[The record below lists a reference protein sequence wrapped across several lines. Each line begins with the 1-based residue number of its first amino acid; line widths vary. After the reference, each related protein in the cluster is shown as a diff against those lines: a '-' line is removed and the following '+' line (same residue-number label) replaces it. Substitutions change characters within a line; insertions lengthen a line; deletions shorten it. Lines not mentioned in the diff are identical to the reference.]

1 MDNIVKLVKKNSV
14 ILIAIFMIIAY
25 SINKVIFGRDSSI
38 PFFSTLSFL
47 LISFYL
53 LKCKNLTPRIIGCIL
68 IFLLSSEISY
78 FIIFNEQISFD
89 VISSVV
95 ETNLIEAKGM
105 FLSDGVKILGIAI
118 LLTLAISYGIIKLY
132 KNHESLKWIP
142 WLAIFL
148 YLLTALMIVNDVRPQ
163 VNDIKMSMNES
174 RSTIG
179 KLIKSYFPAVIGDVA
194 YFASTMIL
202 NDRYSNTSI
211 IPDFNEVV
219 TGKED
224 NGNNTIVIVM
234 GESSLFSRYS
244 IYGYPK
250 LTSPDLQKIFTQP
263 KSCIVRN
270 VHSSAPETRD
280 SLAMTFSF
288 STPESDTNLFKNKS
302 IIEMAKANG
311 YKTWWI
317 GSQELEGLFSSKY
330 GFIAKKSDVVRL
342 TNGHDEHLVPMLTDA
357 LQDTSAPKKFI
368 IVHLLGNHKPYQNYD
383 TEDKDALP
391 GAEEYDLTI
400 HKTDRIVSSLF
411 NDVEKHSKN
420 YIFLYTSDH
429 GEVVNKGHGLM
440 KGKDQWFIPFLYK
453 STNDKFGCSF
463 IEQFRNKDGWLSG
476 LMNKYILSS
485 LIGYTLDKNIVNNEM
500 NNDRVKAANEK
511 PVLFKD
517 TE

>member
-1 MDNIVKLVKKNSV
+1 MKQRQHSLIIIIGLIIVSYGV
-14 ILIAIFMIIAY
+14 
-25 SINKVIFGRDSSI
+25 NKVVFARDSSI
-38 PFFSTLSFL
+38 PFLSTLSFL

-53 LKCKNLTPRIIGCIL
+53 LRCKNLVPRISGYFL

-78 FIIFNEQISFD
+78 FIVFNEQISFD

-105 FLSDGVKILGIAI
+105 FLSDGVKIIGIAI
-118 LLTLAISYGIIKLY
+118 ILTLAISYGIIKLY
-132 KNHESLKWIP
+132 KNHDNFKWIP
-142 WLAIFL
+142 GLAIFL
-148 YLLTALMIVNDVRPQ
+148 YLLTALMIVNDVWPQ
-163 VNDIKMSMNES
+163 INDIKMSMNES

-211 IPDFNEVV
+211 IPDFNESI
-219 TGKED
+219 TGKAES
-224 NGNNTIVIVM
+224 GNNTIVIVM

-250 LTSPDLQKIFTQP
+250 LSSPDLQKIFTQP

-330 GFIAKKSDVVRL
+330 GFIARKSDVVRL
-342 TNGHDEHLVPMLTDA
+342 TNGHDEHLVSMLTDA
-357 LQDTSAPKKFI
+357 LEDTSAPKKFI
-368 IVHLLGNHKPYQNYD
+368 IVHLLGNHKPYHNYD
-383 TEDKDALP
+383 AEDKKALP

-400 HKTDRIVSSLF
+400 HKTDRVVSSLF
-411 NDVEKHSKN
+411 NDVAKHSKN

-440 KGKDQWFIPFLYK
+440 KGKDQWYIPFLYK
-453 STNDKFGCSF
+453 STNDKFDCSF

-476 LMNKYILSS
+476 LMNKYILSR

>member
-1 MDNIVKLVKKNSV
+1 MKQRQHSLIIIIGLIIVSYGV
-14 ILIAIFMIIAY
+14 
-25 SINKVIFGRDSSI
+25 NKVVFARDSSI
-38 PFFSTLSFL
+38 PFLSTLSFL

-53 LKCKNLTPRIIGCIL
+53 LRCKNLVPRISGYFL

-78 FIIFNEQISFD
+78 FIVFNEQISFD

-105 FLSDGVKILGIAI
+105 FLSDGVKIIGIAI
-118 LLTLAISYGIIKLY
+118 ILTLAISYGIIKLY
-132 KNHESLKWIP
+132 KNQDNFKWIP
-142 WLAIFL
+142 GLAIFL
-148 YLLTALMIVNDVRPQ
+148 YLLTALMIVNDVWPQ
-163 VNDIKMSMNES
+163 INDIKMSMNES

-202 NDRYSNTSI
+202 NDRYSDTSI
-211 IPDFNEVV
+211 IPDFNESI
-219 TGKED
+219 TGKAES
-224 NGNNTIVIVM
+224 GNNTIVIVM

-330 GFIAKKSDVVRL
+330 GFIARKSDVVRL

-357 LQDTSAPKKFI
+357 LEDSSAPKKFI
-368 IVHLLGNHKPYQNYD
+368 IAHLLGNHKPYHNYD
-383 TEDKDALP
+383 AGDKKALP

-400 HKTDRIVSSLF
+400 HKTDRVVSSLF
-411 NDVEKHSKN
+411 NNVAKYSNN

-440 KGKDQWFIPFLYK
+440 KGKDQWYIPFLYK
-453 STNDKFGCSF
+453 STNDKFDCSF

-476 LMNKYILSS
+476 IMNKYILSR
-485 LIGYTLDKNIVNNEM
+485 LIGYTLDKNIVNSEM

>member
-1 MDNIVKLVKKNSV
+1 MKFKKNGI
-14 ILIAIFMIIAY
+14 ILAIILMIFSY
-25 SINKVIFGRDSSI
+25 VINKFIFGRDSSI
-38 PFFSTLSFL
+38 PFLSTLSFL
-47 LISFYL
+47 LFSFYL
-53 LKCKNLTPRIIGCIL
+53 LKCKNLTPRIIGYIL

-95 ETNLIEAKGM
+95 ETNLTEAKEM

-118 LLTLAISYGIIKLY
+118 LLTLAISYGIIKVY

-142 WLAIFL
+142 RLAIFL

-163 VNDIKMSMNES
+163 INDIKMSMNES

-250 LTSPDLQKIFTQP
+250 LTSPELQKIFIQP

-288 STPESDTNLFKNKS
+288 STPESDNNLFKNKS

-330 GFIAKKSDVVRL
+330 GFIARKSDVVRV
-342 TNGHDEHLVPMLTDA
+342 TNGHDEHLIPMLTDA
-357 LQDTSAPKKFI
+357 LEDTSAPKKFI
-368 IVHLLGNHKPYQNYD
+368 IVHLLGNHKPYHNYD
-383 TEDKDALP
+383 AEDKDALP

-440 KGKDQWFIPFLYK
+440 KGKDQWYIPFLYK
-453 STNDKFGCSF
+453 STNDKFDCAF

-476 LMNKYILSS
+476 LMNKYLLSR
-485 LIGYTLDKNIVNNEM
+485 LIGYTLDKNFVNKEM

>member
-1 MDNIVKLVKKNSV
+1 MKQRQHSLIIIIGLIIVSYGV
-14 ILIAIFMIIAY
+14 
-25 SINKVIFGRDSSI
+25 NKVVFARDSSI
-38 PFFSTLSFL
+38 PFLSTLSFL

-53 LKCKNLTPRIIGCIL
+53 LRCKNLVPRISGYFL

-78 FIIFNEQISFD
+78 FIVFNEQISFD

-105 FLSDGVKILGIAI
+105 FLSDGVKIIGIAI
-118 LLTLAISYGIIKLY
+118 ILTLAISYGIIKLY
-132 KNHESLKWIP
+132 KNQDNFKWIP
-142 WLAIFL
+142 GLAIFL
-148 YLLTALMIVNDVRPQ
+148 YLLTALMIVNDVWPQ
-163 VNDIKMSMNES
+163 INDIKMSMNES

-194 YFASTMIL
+194 YFASAMIL
-202 NDRYSNTSI
+202 NDRYSDTSI
-211 IPDFNEVV
+211 IPDFNESI
-219 TGKED
+219 TGKAES
-224 NGNNTIVIVM
+224 GNNTIVIVM

-330 GFIAKKSDVVRL
+330 GFIARKSDVVRL

-357 LQDTSAPKKFI
+357 LEDSSAPKKFI
-368 IVHLLGNHKPYQNYD
+368 IVHLLGNHKPYHNYD
-383 TEDKDALP
+383 ARDKKALP

-400 HKTDRIVSSLF
+400 HKTDRVVSSLF
-411 NDVEKHSKN
+411 NNVAKYSNN

-440 KGKDQWFIPFLYK
+440 KGKDQWYIPFLYK
-453 STNDKFGCSF
+453 STNDKFDCSF

-476 LMNKYILSS
+476 LMNKYILSR
-485 LIGYTLDKNIVNNEM
+485 LIGYTLDKNIVNSEM

>member
-1 MDNIVKLVKKNSV
+1 MKQRQHSLIIIIGLIIVSYGV
-14 ILIAIFMIIAY
+14 
-25 SINKVIFGRDSSI
+25 NKVVFARDSSI
-38 PFFSTLSFL
+38 PFLSTLSFL

-53 LKCKNLTPRIIGCIL
+53 LRCKNLVPRISGYFL

-78 FIIFNEQISFD
+78 FIVFNEQISFD

-105 FLSDGVKILGIAI
+105 FLSDGVKIIGIAI
-118 LLTLAISYGIIKLY
+118 ILTLAISYGIIKLY
-132 KNHESLKWIP
+132 KNQDNFKWIP
-142 WLAIFL
+142 GLAIFL
-148 YLLTALMIVNDVRPQ
+148 YLLTALMIVNDVWPQ
-163 VNDIKMSMNES
+163 INDIKMSMNES

-211 IPDFNEVV
+211 IPDFNESI
-219 TGKED
+219 TGKEES
-224 NGNNTIVIVM
+224 GNNTIIIVM

-330 GFIAKKSDVVRL
+330 GFIARKSDVVRL

-357 LQDTSAPKKFI
+357 LEDTSAPKKFI
-368 IVHLLGNHKPYQNYD
+368 IVHLLGNHKPYHNYD
-383 TEDKDALP
+383 AEDKKALP

-400 HKTDRIVSSLF
+400 HKTDRVVSSLF
-411 NDVEKHSKN
+411 NDVAKHSNN

-440 KGKDQWFIPFLYK
+440 KGKDQWYIPFLYK
-453 STNDKFGCSF
+453 STNDKFDCSF

-476 LMNKYILSS
+476 LMNKYILSR
-485 LIGYTLDKNIVNNEM
+485 LIGYTLDKSIVNNEM

>member
-1 MDNIVKLVKKNSV
+1 MKQRQHSLIIIIGLIIVSYGV
-14 ILIAIFMIIAY
+14 
-25 SINKVIFGRDSSI
+25 NKVVFARDSSI
-38 PFFSTLSFL
+38 PFLSTLSFL

-53 LKCKNLTPRIIGCIL
+53 LRCKNLVPRISGYFL

-78 FIIFNEQISFD
+78 FIVFNEQISFD

-105 FLSDGVKILGIAI
+105 FLSDGVKIIGIAI
-118 LLTLAISYGIIKLY
+118 ILTLAISYGIIKLY
-132 KNHESLKWIP
+132 KNQDNFKWIP
-142 WLAIFL
+142 GLAIFL
-148 YLLTALMIVNDVRPQ
+148 YLLTALMIVNDVWPQ
-163 VNDIKMSMNES
+163 INDIKMSMNES

-202 NDRYSNTSI
+202 NDRYSDTSI
-211 IPDFNEVV
+211 IPDFNESI
-219 TGKED
+219 TGKAES
-224 NGNNTIVIVM
+224 GNNTIVIVM

-330 GFIAKKSDVVRL
+330 GFIARKSDVVRL

-357 LQDTSAPKKFI
+357 LEDSSAPKKFI
-368 IVHLLGNHKPYQNYD
+368 IVHLLGNHKPYHNYD
-383 TEDKDALP
+383 AGDKKALP

-400 HKTDRIVSSLF
+400 HKTDRVVSSLF
-411 NDVEKHSKN
+411 NNVAKYSNN

-440 KGKDQWFIPFLYK
+440 KGKDQWYIPFLYK
-453 STNDKFGCSF
+453 STNDEFDCSF

-476 LMNKYILSS
+476 LMNKYILSR
-485 LIGYTLDKNIVNNEM
+485 LIGDTLDKNIVNSEM

>member
-1 MDNIVKLVKKNSV
+1 MKQRQHSLIIIIGLIIVSYGV
-14 ILIAIFMIIAY
+14 
-25 SINKVIFGRDSSI
+25 NKVVFARDSSI
-38 PFFSTLSFL
+38 PFLSTLSFL

-53 LKCKNLTPRIIGCIL
+53 LRCKNLVPRISGYFL

-78 FIIFNEQISFD
+78 FIVFNEQISFD

-105 FLSDGVKILGIAI
+105 FLSDGVKIIGIAI
-118 LLTLAISYGIIKLY
+118 ILTLAISYGIIKLY
-132 KNHESLKWIP
+132 KNQDNFKWIP
-142 WLAIFL
+142 GLAIFL
-148 YLLTALMIVNDVRPQ
+148 YLLTALMIVNDVWPQ
-163 VNDIKMSMNES
+163 INDIKMSMNES

-211 IPDFNEVV
+211 IPDFNESI
-219 TGKED
+219 TGKVES
-224 NGNNTIVIVM
+224 GNNTIVIVM

-330 GFIAKKSDVVRL
+330 GFIARKSDVVRL

-357 LQDTSAPKKFI
+357 LEDTSAPKKFI
-368 IVHLLGNHKPYQNYD
+368 IVHLLGNHKPYHNYD
-383 TEDKDALP
+383 AEDKKALP

-400 HKTDRIVSSLF
+400 HKTDRVVSSLF
-411 NDVEKHSKN
+411 NDVAKHSNN

-440 KGKDQWFIPFLYK
+440 KGKDQWYIPFLYK
-453 STNDKFGCSF
+453 STNDKFDCSF

-476 LMNKYILSS
+476 LMNKYILSR

>member
-1 MDNIVKLVKKNSV
+1 MKQRQHSLIIIIGLIIVSYGV
-14 ILIAIFMIIAY
+14 
-25 SINKVIFGRDSSI
+25 NKVVFARDSSI
-38 PFFSTLSFL
+38 PFLSTLSFL

-53 LKCKNLTPRIIGCIL
+53 LRCKNLVPRISGYFL

-78 FIIFNEQISFD
+78 FIVFNEQISFD

-105 FLSDGVKILGIAI
+105 FLSDGVKIIGIAI
-118 LLTLAISYGIIKLY
+118 ILTLAISYGIIKLY
-132 KNHESLKWIP
+132 KNQDKFKWIP
-142 WLAIFL
+142 GLAIFL
-148 YLLTALMIVNDVRPQ
+148 YLLTALMIVNDVWPQ
-163 VNDIKMSMNES
+163 INDIKMSMNES

-211 IPDFNEVV
+211 IPDFNESI
-219 TGKED
+219 TGKAES
-224 NGNNTIVIVM
+224 GNNTIVIVM

-330 GFIAKKSDVVRL
+330 GFIARKSDVVRL

-357 LQDTSAPKKFI
+357 LEDTSAPKKFI
-368 IVHLLGNHKPYQNYD
+368 IVHLLGNHKPYHNYD
-383 TEDKDALP
+383 AEDKKALP

-400 HKTDRIVSSLF
+400 HKTDRVVSSLF
-411 NDVEKHSKN
+411 NDVAKHSNN

-440 KGKDQWFIPFLYK
+440 KGKDQWYIPFLYK
-453 STNDKFGCSF
+453 STNDKFDCSF

-476 LMNKYILSS
+476 LMNKYILSR

>member
-1 MDNIVKLVKKNSV
+1 M
-14 ILIAIFMIIAY
+14 IA
-25 SINKVIFGRDSSI
+25 
-38 PFFSTLSFL
+38 
-47 LISFYL
+47 
-53 LKCKNLTPRIIGCIL
+53 
-68 IFLLSSEISY
+68 
-78 FIIFNEQISFD
+78 
-89 VISSVV
+89 
-95 ETNLIEAKGM
+95 
-105 FLSDGVKILGIAI
+105 
-118 LLTLAISYGIIKLY
+118 
-132 KNHESLKWIP
+132 
-142 WLAIFL
+142 
-148 YLLTALMIVNDVRPQ
+148 NDVWPQ
-163 VNDIKMSMNES
+163 INDIKMSMNES

-179 KLIKSYFPAVIGDVA
+179 KLIKSYFPAVIGDVV
-194 YFASTMIL
+194 YFASTMLL

-211 IPDFNEVV
+211 IPDFNEVI

-224 NGNNTIVIVM
+224 NDNNTIVIVM

-250 LTSPDLQKIFTQP
+250 LTSPALQKIFTQP

-302 IIEMAKANG
+302 LIEMAKANG

-330 GFIAKKSDVVRL
+330 GFIARKSDVVRL
-342 TNGHDEHLVPMLTDA
+342 TNGHDEHLMPMLTDA
-357 LQDTSAPKKFI
+357 LQDTSAQKKFI
-368 IVHLLGNHKPYQNYD
+368 IVHLLGNHKPYHNYD
-383 TEDKDALP
+383 TEDKEALP
-391 GAEEYDLTI
+391 ETEEYDLTI
-400 HKTDRIVSSLF
+400 HKTDRVVSSLF
-411 NDVEKHSKN
+411 NDVAKHSNN

-453 STNDKFGCSF
+453 STNDKFDCSF

-476 LMNKYILSS
+476 LMNKYILSR
-485 LIGYTLDKNIVNNEM
+485 LIGYTLDKNIVNSEM

>member
-1 MDNIVKLVKKNSV
+1 MKQRQHSLIIIIGLIIVSYGV
-14 ILIAIFMIIAY
+14 
-25 SINKVIFGRDSSI
+25 NKVVFARDSSI
-38 PFFSTLSFL
+38 PFLSTLSFL

-53 LKCKNLTPRIIGCIL
+53 LRCKNLVPRISGYFL

-78 FIIFNEQISFD
+78 FIVFNEQISFD

-105 FLSDGVKILGIAI
+105 FLSDGVKIIGIAI
-118 LLTLAISYGIIKLY
+118 ILTLAISYGIIKLY
-132 KNHESLKWIP
+132 KNQDNFKWIP
-142 WLAIFL
+142 GLAIFL
-148 YLLTALMIVNDVRPQ
+148 YLLTALMIVNDVWPQ
-163 VNDIKMSMNES
+163 INDIKMSMNES

-211 IPDFNEVV
+211 IPDFNESI
-219 TGKED
+219 TGKAES
-224 NGNNTIVIVM
+224 GNNTIVIVM

-250 LTSPDLQKIFTQP
+250 LTSPDLQKIFTHP

-330 GFIAKKSDVVRL
+330 GFIARKSDVVRL
-342 TNGHDEHLVPMLTDA
+342 TNGHDEHLVSMLTDA
-357 LQDTSAPKKFI
+357 LEDTSAPKKFI
-368 IVHLLGNHKPYQNYD
+368 IVHLLGNHKPYHNYD
-383 TEDKDALP
+383 AEDKKALP

-400 HKTDRIVSSLF
+400 HKTDRVVSSLF
-411 NDVEKHSKN
+411 NDVAKHSKN

-440 KGKDQWFIPFLYK
+440 KGKDQWYIPFLYK
-453 STNDKFGCSF
+453 ST
-463 IEQFRNKDGWLSG
+463 
-476 LMNKYILSS
+476 
-485 LIGYTLDKNIVNNEM
+485 
-500 NNDRVKAANEK
+500 
-511 PVLFKD
+511 
-517 TE
+517 

>member
-1 MDNIVKLVKKNSV
+1 MKQRQHSLIIIIGLIIVSYGV
-14 ILIAIFMIIAY
+14 
-25 SINKVIFGRDSSI
+25 NKVVFARDSSI
-38 PFFSTLSFL
+38 PFLSTLSFL

-53 LKCKNLTPRIIGCIL
+53 LGCKNLVPRISGYFL

-78 FIIFNEQISFD
+78 FIVFNEQISFD

-105 FLSDGVKILGIAI
+105 FLSDGVKIIGIAI
-118 LLTLAISYGIIKLY
+118 ILTLAISYGIIKLY
-132 KNHESLKWIP
+132 KNQDNFKWIP
-142 WLAIFL
+142 GLAIFL
-148 YLLTALMIVNDVRPQ
+148 YLLTALMIVNDVWPQ

-194 YFASTMIL
+194 YFASSMIL
-202 NDRYSNTSI
+202 NDRYSNTST

-244 IYGYPK
+244 IYGHPK
-250 LTSPDLQKIFTQP
+250 LTSPELQKIFTQP
-263 KSCIVRN
+263 KSCIVKN

-330 GFIAKKSDVVRL
+330 GFIARKSDVVRL

-357 LQDTSAPKKFI
+357 LEDTSAPKKFI
-368 IVHLLGNHKPYQNYD
+368 IVHLLGNHKPYHNYD
-383 TEDKDALP
+383 AEDKKALP

-400 HKTDRIVSSLF
+400 HKTDRVVSSLF
-411 NDVEKHSKN
+411 NDVAKHSNN

-440 KGKDQWFIPFLYK
+440 KGKDQWYIPFLYK
-453 STNDKFGCSF
+453 STNDKFDCSF

-476 LMNKYILSS
+476 LMNKYILSR
-485 LIGYTLDKNIVNNEM
+485 LIGYTLDKKIVNSEM

>member
-1 MDNIVKLVKKNSV
+1 MKQRQHSLIIIIGLIIVSYGV
-14 ILIAIFMIIAY
+14 
-25 SINKVIFGRDSSI
+25 NKVVFARDSSI
-38 PFFSTLSFL
+38 PFLSTLSFL

-53 LKCKNLTPRIIGCIL
+53 LRCKNLIPRISGYFL

-78 FIIFNEQISFD
+78 FIVFNEQISFD

-105 FLSDGVKILGIAI
+105 FLSDGVKIIGIAI
-118 LLTLAISYGIIKLY
+118 ILTLAISYGIIKLY
-132 KNHESLKWIP
+132 KNQDNFKWIP
-142 WLAIFL
+142 GLAIFL
-148 YLLTALMIVNDVRPQ
+148 YLLTALMIVNDVWPQ
-163 VNDIKMSMNES
+163 INDIKMSMNES

-211 IPDFNEVV
+211 IPDFNESI
-219 TGKED
+219 TGKAES
-224 NGNNTIVIVM
+224 GNNTIVIVM

-263 KSCIVRN
+263 KSCLVRN

-330 GFIAKKSDVVRL
+330 GFIARKSDVVRL

-357 LQDTSAPKKFI
+357 LEDTSAPKKFI
-368 IVHLLGNHKPYQNYD
+368 IVHLLGNHKPYHNYD
-383 TEDKDALP
+383 AEDKKALP
-391 GAEEYDLTI
+391 VAEEYDLTI
-400 HKTDRIVSSLF
+400 HKTDRVVSSLF
-411 NDVEKHSKN
+411 NDVAKHSNN

-440 KGKDQWFIPFLYK
+440 KGKDQWYIPFLYK
-453 STNDKFGCSF
+453 STNDKFDCSF

-476 LMNKYILSS
+476 LMNKYILSR

-500 NNDRVKAANEK
+500 NNDRVKAANKK

>member
-1 MDNIVKLVKKNSV
+1 MKQRQHSLIIIIGLIIVSYGV
-14 ILIAIFMIIAY
+14 
-25 SINKVIFGRDSSI
+25 NKVVFARDSSI
-38 PFFSTLSFL
+38 PFLSTLSFL

-53 LKCKNLTPRIIGCIL
+53 LRCKNLVPRISGYFL

-78 FIIFNEQISFD
+78 FIVFNEQISFD

-105 FLSDGVKILGIAI
+105 FLSDGVKIIGIAI
-118 LLTLAISYGIIKLY
+118 ILTLAISYGIIKLY
-132 KNHESLKWIP
+132 KNQDNFKWIP
-142 WLAIFL
+142 GLAIFL
-148 YLLTALMIVNDVRPQ
+148 YLLTALMIVNDVWPQ
-163 VNDIKMSMNES
+163 INDIKMSMNES

-211 IPDFNEVV
+211 IPDFNESI
-219 TGKED
+219 TGKAES
-224 NGNNTIVIVM
+224 GNNTIVIVM

-330 GFIAKKSDVVRL
+330 GFIARKSDVVRL

-357 LQDTSAPKKFI
+357 LEDTSAPKKFI
-368 IVHLLGNHKPYQNYD
+368 IVHLLGNHKPYHNYD
-383 TEDKDALP
+383 AEDKEALP

-400 HKTDRIVSSLF
+400 HKTDRVVSSLF
-411 NDVEKHSKN
+411 NDVAKHSNN

-440 KGKDQWFIPFLYK
+440 KGKDQWYIPFLYK

-463 IEQFRNKDGWLSG
+463 IEQFRNKDRWLSG
-476 LMNKYILSS
+476 LMNKDILSR
-485 LIGYTLDKNIVNNEM
+485 LIGYTLDKKIVNSEM
-500 NNDRVKAANEK
+500 SNDRVKAANEK
-511 PVLFKD
+511 TVLFKD

>member
-1 MDNIVKLVKKNSV
+1 MKQRQHSLIIIIGLIIVSYGV
-14 ILIAIFMIIAY
+14 
-25 SINKVIFGRDSSI
+25 NKVVFARDSSI
-38 PFFSTLSFL
+38 PFLSTLSFL

-53 LKCKNLTPRIIGCIL
+53 LRCKNLVPRISGYFL

-78 FIIFNEQISFD
+78 FIVFNEQISFD

-105 FLSDGVKILGIAI
+105 FLSDGVKIIGIAI
-118 LLTLAISYGIIKLY
+118 ILTLAISYGIIKLY
-132 KNHESLKWIP
+132 KNQDNFKWIP
-142 WLAIFL
+142 GLAIFL
-148 YLLTALMIVNDVRPQ
+148 YLLTALMIVNDVWPQ
-163 VNDIKMSMNES
+163 INDIKMSMNES

-211 IPDFNEVV
+211 IPDFNESI
-219 TGKED
+219 TDKAES
-224 NGNNTIVIVM
+224 GNNTIVIVM

-330 GFIAKKSDVVRL
+330 GFIARKSDVVRL

-357 LQDTSAPKKFI
+357 LEDTSAPKKFI
-368 IVHLLGNHKPYQNYD
+368 IVHLLGNHKPYHNYD
-383 TEDKDALP
+383 AEDKKALP

-400 HKTDRIVSSLF
+400 HKTDRVVSSLF
-411 NDVEKHSKN
+411 NDVAKHSNN

-440 KGKDQWFIPFLYK
+440 KGKDQWYIPFLYK
-453 STNDKFGCSF
+453 STNDKFDCSF

-476 LMNKYILSS
+476 LMNKYILSR

>member
-1 MDNIVKLVKKNSV
+1 MKQRQHSLIIIISLIIVSYGV
-14 ILIAIFMIIAY
+14 
-25 SINKVIFGRDSSI
+25 NKVVFARDSSI
-38 PFFSTLSFL
+38 PFLSTLSFL

-53 LKCKNLTPRIIGCIL
+53 LRCKNLVSRISGYFL

-78 FIIFNEQISFD
+78 FIVFNEQISFD

-105 FLSDGVKILGIAI
+105 FLSDGVKIIGIAI
-118 LLTLAISYGIIKLY
+118 ILTLAISYGIIKLY
-132 KNHESLKWIP
+132 KNQDNFKWIP
-142 WLAIFL
+142 GLAIFL
-148 YLLTALMIVNDVRPQ
+148 YLLTALMIVNDVWPQ
-163 VNDIKMSMNES
+163 INDIKMSMNES

-211 IPDFNEVV
+211 IPDFNESI
-219 TGKED
+219 TGKAES
-224 NGNNTIVIVM
+224 GNNTIVIVM

-330 GFIAKKSDVVRL
+330 GFIARKSDVVRL

-357 LQDTSAPKKFI
+357 LEDTSAPKKFI
-368 IVHLLGNHKPYQNYD
+368 IVHLLGNHKPYHNYD
-383 TEDKDALP
+383 AEDKKALP

-400 HKTDRIVSSLF
+400 HKTDRVVSSLF
-411 NDVEKHSKN
+411 NDVAKHSNN

-440 KGKDQWFIPFLYK
+440 KGKDQWYIPFLYK
-453 STNDKFGCSF
+453 STNDKFDCSF

-476 LMNKYILSS
+476 LMNKYILSR
-485 LIGYTLDKNIVNNEM
+485 LIGYTLDKNIVNNEV

>member
-1 MDNIVKLVKKNSV
+1 MKQRQHSLIIIIGLIIVSYGV
-14 ILIAIFMIIAY
+14 
-25 SINKVIFGRDSSI
+25 NKVIFARDSSI
-38 PFFSTLSFL
+38 PFLSTLSFL

-53 LKCKNLTPRIIGCIL
+53 LRCKNLVPRISGYFL

-78 FIIFNEQISFD
+78 FIVFNEQISFD

-105 FLSDGVKILGIAI
+105 FLSDGVKIIGIAI
-118 LLTLAISYGIIKLY
+118 ILTLAISYGIIKLY
-132 KNHESLKWIP
+132 KNQDNFKWIP
-142 WLAIFL
+142 GLAIFL
-148 YLLTALMIVNDVRPQ
+148 YLLTALMIVNDVWPQ
-163 VNDIKMSMNES
+163 INDIKMSMNES

-194 YFASTMIL
+194 YFVSTMIL

-211 IPDFNEVV
+211 IPDFNESI
-219 TGKED
+219 TGKAES
-224 NGNNTIVIVM
+224 GNNTIVIVM

-330 GFIAKKSDVVRL
+330 GFIARKSDVVRL

-357 LQDTSAPKKFI
+357 LEDTSAPKKFI
-368 IVHLLGNHKPYQNYD
+368 IVHLLGNHKPYHNYD
-383 TEDKDALP
+383 AEDKKALP

-400 HKTDRIVSSLF
+400 HKTDRVVSSLF
-411 NDVEKHSKN
+411 NDVAKHSNN

-440 KGKDQWFIPFLYK
+440 KGKDQWYIPFLYK
-453 STNDKFGCSF
+453 STNDKFDCSF

-476 LMNKYILSS
+476 LMNKYILSR

>member
-1 MDNIVKLVKKNSV
+1 MKQRQHSLIIIIGLIIVSYGV
-14 ILIAIFMIIAY
+14 
-25 SINKVIFGRDSSI
+25 NKVVFARDSSI
-38 PFFSTLSFL
+38 PFLSTLSFL

-53 LKCKNLTPRIIGCIL
+53 LRCKNLVPRISGYFL

-78 FIIFNEQISFD
+78 FIVFNEQISFD

-105 FLSDGVKILGIAI
+105 FLSDGVKIIGIAI
-118 LLTLAISYGIIKLY
+118 ILTLAISYGIIKLY
-132 KNHESLKWIP
+132 KNQDNFKWIP
-142 WLAIFL
+142 GLAIFL
-148 YLLTALMIVNDVRPQ
+148 YLLTALMIVNDVWPQ
-163 VNDIKMSMNES
+163 INDIKMSMNES

-211 IPDFNEVV
+211 IPDFNESI
-219 TGKED
+219 TGKEES
-224 NGNNTIVIVM
+224 GNNTIVIVM

-330 GFIAKKSDVVRL
+330 GFIARKSDVVRL

-357 LQDTSAPKKFI
+357 LEDTSAPKKFI
-368 IVHLLGNHKPYQNYD
+368 IVHLLGNHKPYHNYD
-383 TEDKDALP
+383 AEDKKALP

-400 HKTDRIVSSLF
+400 HKTDRVVSSLF
-411 NDVEKHSKN
+411 NDVAKHSNN

-440 KGKDQWFIPFLYK
+440 KGKDQWYIPFLYK
-453 STNDKFGCSF
+453 STNDKFDCSF
-463 IEQFRNKDGWLSG
+463 IEQFRNKGGWLSG
-476 LMNKYILSS
+476 LMNKYILSR

-511 PVLFKD
+511 TVLFKD

>member
-1 MDNIVKLVKKNSV
+1 MKQRQHSLIIIIGLIIVSYGV
-14 ILIAIFMIIAY
+14 
-25 SINKVIFGRDSSI
+25 NKVVFARDSSI
-38 PFFSTLSFL
+38 PFLSTLSFL

-53 LKCKNLTPRIIGCIL
+53 LRCKNLVPRISGYFL

-78 FIIFNEQISFD
+78 FIVFNEQISFD

-105 FLSDGVKILGIAI
+105 FLSDGVKIIGIAI
-118 LLTLAISYGIIKLY
+118 ILTLAISYGIIKLY
-132 KNHESLKWIP
+132 KNQDNFKWIP
-142 WLAIFL
+142 GLAIFL
-148 YLLTALMIVNDVRPQ
+148 YLLTALMIVNDVWPQ
-163 VNDIKMSMNES
+163 INDIKMSMNES

-211 IPDFNEVV
+211 IPDFNESI
-219 TGKED
+219 TGKAES
-224 NGNNTIVIVM
+224 GNNTIVIVM

-250 LTSPDLQKIFTQP
+250 LTSPDLQKIFTHP

-330 GFIAKKSDVVRL
+330 GFIARKSDVVRL
-342 TNGHDEHLVPMLTDA
+342 TNGHDEHLVSMLTDA
-357 LQDTSAPKKFI
+357 LEDTSAPKKFI
-368 IVHLLGNHKPYQNYD
+368 IVHLLGNHKPYHNYD
-383 TEDKDALP
+383 AEDKKALP

-400 HKTDRIVSSLF
+400 HKTDRVVSSLF
-411 NDVEKHSKN
+411 NDVAKHSKN

-440 KGKDQWFIPFLYK
+440 KG
-453 STNDKFGCSF
+453 
-463 IEQFRNKDGWLSG
+463 
-476 LMNKYILSS
+476 
-485 LIGYTLDKNIVNNEM
+485 
-500 NNDRVKAANEK
+500 
-511 PVLFKD
+511 
-517 TE
+517 

>member
-1 MDNIVKLVKKNSV
+1 MKQRQHSLIIIIGLIIVSYGV
-14 ILIAIFMIIAY
+14 
-25 SINKVIFGRDSSI
+25 NKVVFARDSSI
-38 PFFSTLSFL
+38 PFLSTLSFL

-53 LKCKNLTPRIIGCIL
+53 LKCKNLVPRISGYFL

-78 FIIFNEQISFD
+78 FIVFNEQISFD

-105 FLSDGVKILGIAI
+105 FLSDGVKIIGIAI
-118 LLTLAISYGIIKLY
+118 ILTLAISYGIIKLY
-132 KNHESLKWIP
+132 KNQDNFKWIP
-142 WLAIFL
+142 GLAIFL
-148 YLLTALMIVNDVRPQ
+148 YLLTALMIVNDVWPQ
-163 VNDIKMSMNES
+163 INDIKMSMNES

-211 IPDFNEVV
+211 IPDFNESI
-219 TGKED
+219 TGKAES
-224 NGNNTIVIVM
+224 GNNTIVIVM

-330 GFIAKKSDVVRL
+330 GFIARKSDVVRL

-357 LQDTSAPKKFI
+357 LEDTSAPKKFI
-368 IVHLLGNHKPYQNYD
+368 IVHLLGNHKPYHNYD
-383 TEDKDALP
+383 AEDKKALP

-400 HKTDRIVSSLF
+400 HKTDRVVSSLF
-411 NDVEKHSKN
+411 NDVAKHSN
-420 YIFLYTSDH
+420 NNIFLYTSDH

-440 KGKDQWFIPFLYK
+440 KGKDQWYIPFLYK
-453 STNDKFGCSF
+453 STNDKFDCSF

-476 LMNKYILSS
+476 LMNKYILSR

>member
-1 MDNIVKLVKKNSV
+1 MKHRQHSLIIIIGLIIVSYGV
-14 ILIAIFMIIAY
+14 
-25 SINKVIFGRDSSI
+25 NKVVFARDSSI
-38 PFFSTLSFL
+38 PFLSTLSFL

-53 LKCKNLTPRIIGCIL
+53 LRCKNLVPRISGYFL

-78 FIIFNEQISFD
+78 FIVFNEQISFD

-105 FLSDGVKILGIAI
+105 FLSDGVKIIGIAI
-118 LLTLAISYGIIKLY
+118 ILTLAISYGIIKLY
-132 KNHESLKWIP
+132 KNQDNFKWIP
-142 WLAIFL
+142 GLAIFL
-148 YLLTALMIVNDVRPQ
+148 YLLTALMIVNDVWPQ
-163 VNDIKMSMNES
+163 INDIKMSMNES

-211 IPDFNEVV
+211 IPDFNESI
-219 TGKED
+219 TGKAES
-224 NGNNTIVIVM
+224 GNNTIVIVM

-317 GSQELEGLFSSKY
+317 GSQELEGFFSSKY
-330 GFIAKKSDVVRL
+330 GFIARKSDVVRL

-357 LQDTSAPKKFI
+357 LEDTSAPKKFI
-368 IVHLLGNHKPYQNYD
+368 IVHLLGNHKPYHNYD
-383 TEDKDALP
+383 AEDKKALP

-400 HKTDRIVSSLF
+400 HKTDRVVFSLF
-411 NDVEKHSKN
+411 NDVAKHSNN

-440 KGKDQWFIPFLYK
+440 KGKDQWYIPFLYK
-453 STNDKFGCSF
+453 STNDKFDCSF

-476 LMNKYILSS
+476 LMNKYILSR

>member
-1 MDNIVKLVKKNSV
+1 MKNKKHSIILSLV
-14 ILIAIFMIIAY
+14 FMVVAY
-25 SINKVIFGRDSSI
+25 AINKVVFGRDSSI
-38 PFFSTLSFL
+38 PFLSTLSFL

-68 IFLLSSEISY
+68 TFLLSSEISY
-78 FIIFNEQISFD
+78 FIVFREQISFD

-95 ETNLIEAKGM
+95 ETNFIEAKGM
-105 FLSDGVKILGIAI
+105 FLSDGIKIFGIAI

-132 KNHESLKWIP
+132 RTQDNFRWIP
-142 WLAIFL
+142 GLTIFL
-148 YLLTALMIVNDVRPQ
+148 YLLSAIMIVNDVRPQ
-163 VNDIKMSMNES
+163 INDIKMSMNES

-179 KLIKSYFPAVIGDVA
+179 KLVKSYFPAVIGDVA
-194 YFASTMIL
+194 YFASTMLL
-202 NDRYSNTSI
+202 NDRYSDTSI
-211 IPDFNEVV
+211 IPDFNEAI

-250 LTSPDLQKIFTQP
+250 LTSPELQKIFTQP
-263 KSCIVRN
+263 KSCIIGN

-288 STPESDTNLFKNKS
+288 STPESDKNLFKNKS
-302 IIEMAKANG
+302 IIEMAEANG

-342 TNGHDEHLVPMLTDA
+342 TNGHDEHLIPMLTDA
-357 LQDTSAPKKFI
+357 LEDTSAPKKFI
-368 IVHLLGNHKPYQNYD
+368 IVHLLGNHKPYHNYD
-383 TEDKDALP
+383 TEDKEALP

-400 HKTDRIVSSLF
+400 HKTDRVVSSLF
-411 NDVEKHSKN
+411 NDVAKHSNN

-440 KGKDQWFIPFLYK
+440 KGKDQWYIPFLYK
-453 STNDKFGCSF
+453 STNDKFDCSF

-476 LMNKYILSS
+476 LMNKYILAR
-485 LIGYTLDKNIVNNEM
+485 LIGYTLDEKSVTDEM
-500 NNDRVKAANEK
+500 NNDRVKAANEQST
-511 PVLFKD
+511 PFKNI
-517 TE
+517 E